1 MIIIAFCNS
10 FWLFFSR
17 RPRFQLSSPVALGA
31 DKRRQSRACRSPQ
44 PSQGLSSPPPLLPPF
59 FSPPPSPPA
68 PPVSLPAVQP
78 PRHAWGFTP
87 GRSQP
92 QDPPIIAAGAQRLG
106 VRGAGSRCL
115 PPVPLISAPKNAA
128 RMKSPPQTGSGEA
141 AERPDLVGT
150 ESCHYPP
157 ASVKLIHGTKTASSW
172 HPARGAGARRLWG
185 GRSAK
190 ESSGEPFGDEAPA
203 AACRGSRG
211 SQRVVPG
218 EMVHPHRPR
227 RSGSATS
234 LVGRDGGRAEK
245 DLRSGKAS
253 GDAFVLC
260 R

>member
-1 MIIIAFCNS
+1 MPEPAAFAGSVLSSSSSSS
-10 FWLFFSR
+10 FFFS
-17 RPRFQLSSPVALGA
+17 SSFSSCS
-31 DKRRQSRACRSPQ
+31 SRVPAGRATPQ
-44 PSQGLSSPPPLLPPF
+44 TRVGF
-59 FSPPPSPPA
+59 HARAVPA
-68 PPVSLPAVQP
+68 PRPPHNCCRCTKARRAWSWEPLPA
-78 PRHAWGFTP
+78 
-87 GRSQP
+87 
-92 QDPPIIAAGAQRLG
+92 
-106 VRGAGSRCL
+106 SR
-115 PPVPLISAPKNAA
+115 PLISAPKNAA